1 MTLLEDKDQYDALIA
16 DATKENRAAA
26 GSIQGHGRHCHSRGP
41 PGRRHSQLGC
51 QWQSD
56 RFGHPGIVVIKF
68 FASWCRACK
77 AMSPKID
84 TISGEWPEVEL
95 YQLNGT
101 RRALGVR
108 VRG

>member
-26 GSIQGHGRHCHSRGP
+26 CSIQGHGRHCHSRGP
-41 PGRRHSQLGC
+41 RGAASVRLSELGR

-56 RFGHPGIVVIKF
+56 RFGHAGIVVIKF

-84 TISGEWPEVEL
+84 TISSEWPEVEL
-95 YQLNGT
+95 YQPN
-101 RRALGVR
+101 
-108 VRG
+108 